1 MQTTLEPP
9 PPPSG
14 APPPPAPR
22 GLLAGRIVTGA
33 LVVSPLL
40 ALGVAVPLLW
50 GHGVHLRDAILAV
63 VLYAVSAVGVTVGY
77 HRMLTHRSFRPNRA
91 LKITLAAAGS
101 MALEGGA
108 IGWVAA
114 HRRHHRFSDAPG
126 DPHSPQRYGEGAWSQ
141 VRGFG
146 WAHVGWLFSADA
158 TSTRKYAPD
167 LLRDRDL
174 VTLDRLFPVV
184 AIASLGIPFGIG
196 WWLSG
201 SWAGAVATLVWA
213 GVLRMALL
221 HHVTWSVNS
230 VCHMFGRRR
239 FDSTDHSTDFAPLA
253 LLSLGESWHN
263 FHHAAPSSARHG
275 VLPHQL
281 DLAAELIRVFE
292 RWGWATHVR
301 WPDAATI
308 EAARLPAPKASIG
321 KVSPVS
327 SEARG

>member
-1 MQTTLEPP
+1 MQTILEPP
-9 PPPSG
+9 
-14 APPPPAPR
+14 APPQSDVRPSP
-22 GLLAGRIVTGA
+22 GSLLAGRIVTGA

-50 GHGVHLRDAILAV
+50 GHLIHLRDAILAIL
-63 VLYAVSAVGVTVGY
+63 LYAVSAVGVTVGY
-77 HRMLTHRSFRPNRA
+77 HRMLTHRSFRPHRV
-91 LKITLAAAGS
+91 LKIALAAAGS

-126 DPHSPQRYGEGAWSQ
+126 DPHSPQRYGAGAWPQ
-141 VRGFG
+141 LRGFL
-146 WAHVGWLFSADA
+146 WAHVGWLFSADR
-158 TSTRKYAPD
+158 TSTTRYAPD

-174 VTLDRLFPVV
+174 VALDRLFPLV

-201 SWAGAVATLVWA
+201 SWAGALAALIWA

-239 FDSTDHSTDFAPLA
+239 FASKDHSTDFAPLA
-253 LLSLGESWHN
+253 LISLGESWHN
-263 FHHAAPSSARHG
+263 FHHASPSSARHG
-275 VLPHQL
+275 VLPHQV

-292 RWGWATHVR
+292 RWGWATQVR
-301 WPDAATI
+301 WPNPATI
-308 EAARLPAPKASIG
+308 AAARLPARTTGVARSI
-321 KVSPVS
+321 PVS
-327 SEARG
+327 SVARG